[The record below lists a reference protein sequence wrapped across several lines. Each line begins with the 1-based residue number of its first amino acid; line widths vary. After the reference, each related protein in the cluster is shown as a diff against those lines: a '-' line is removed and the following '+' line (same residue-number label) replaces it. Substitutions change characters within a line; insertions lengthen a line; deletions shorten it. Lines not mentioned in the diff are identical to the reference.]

1 MNTLKPF
8 FLIIIL
14 LLTTKS
20 FSQDQNSPWAV
31 SLGINIVSLQGD
43 NVDANTAIGIPALG
57 ISRYIGGGFSI
68 GGQFALNKI
77 SGYSLAQD
85 LSYYSLDGFLKYNI
99 STSGSVNPYL
109 FAGYGFSS
117 FEDGLGSK
125 KGPFPSSDVSETPLA
140 GVGLDI
146 DLSDKLALNISS
158 SYRNADEVKAYKH
171 FQHVIG
177 VSIKLGS
184 LDSDGDGISDKNDEC
199 PDVPG
204 LEEFAGC
211 PDTDGDGIAD
221 KDDQC
226 PDQAG
231 TKDMNGCPDSDGDGV
246 SDNVDECPNQA
257 GSEGLNGCPDTDG
270 DGIADKDDQCPNQPG
285 SIGTDG
291 CPDSDGDGVVDKNDK
306 CPNSVGSKENEGC
319 PMVSD
324 EVTSI
329 LSNESNMVKFMPS
342 SSKLTDSSNSV
353 LEFFISIIDKYPNQQ
368 FLVEGHAS
376 SDGSSSF
383 NQNLSEQRAE
393 SVKSALIEKGVNSS
407 RLEAL
412 GFGEDKPFK
421 SNNTSNGRK
430 SNRRVQLSIK

>member
-1 MNTLKPF
+1 MNTLKSY

-20 FSQDQNSPWAV
+20 FSQDQNSPWVV
-31 SLGINIVSLQGD
+31 SLGINVISLQGD

-77 SGYSLAQD
+77 SGNSLPQD
-85 LSYYSLDGFLKYNI
+85 LSYYSLDGILKYNI

-117 FEDGLGSK
+117 FEDGVGNK
-125 KGPFPSSDVSETPLA
+125 KGPFPSSDVSETSIA
-140 GVGLDI
+140 GIGLDI

-158 SYRNADEVKAYKH
+158 SYRNADERKAYKH

-226 PDQAG
+226 PDQPG

-246 SDNVDECPNQA
+246 NDNIDECPDQAGSISGCPDSDGDGVADKNDECPNQA
-257 GSEGLNGCPDTDG
+257 GSLE
-270 DGIADKDDQCPNQPG
+270 
-285 SIGTDG
+285 TDG

-306 CPNSVGSKENEGC
+306 CPNTAGSKENDGC
-319 PMVSD
+319 PVVTD
-324 EVTSI
+324 ELTMT
-329 LSNESNMVKFMPS
+329 LSEESNMVKFMPS
-342 SSKLTDSSNSV
+342 SSNLTPSSNSV
-353 LEFFISIIDKYPNQQ
+353 LEFFISVIDKYPNKQ

-383 NQNLSEQRAE
+383 NQKLSEQRAE
-393 SVKSALIEKGVNSS
+393 SVKNALIEKGVDSS
-407 RLEAL
+407 RLEAQ
-412 GFGEDKPFK
+412 GFGEDKPFS
-421 SNNTSNGRK
+421 SNDTSSGRK
-430 SNRRVQLSIK
+430 SNRRVQLSMK

>member
-1 MNTLKPF
+1 MNTLKSY

-14 LLTTKS
+14 LLSIKS

-31 SLGINIVSLQGD
+31 SLGINVISLQGD

-77 SGYSLAQD
+77 SGNSLPQD
-85 LSYYSLDGFLKYNI
+85 LSYYSLDGILKYNI

-117 FEDGLGSK
+117 FEDGVGDK
-125 KGPFPSSDVSETPLA
+125 KGPFPSSDVSETSIA
-140 GVGLDI
+140 GIGLDI

-158 SYRNADEVKAYKH
+158 SYRNADERKAYKH

-226 PDQAG
+226 PDQPG
-231 TKDMNGCPDSDGDGV
+231 TKDMNGCPDSDFVELILGILSPNV
-246 SDNVDECPNQA
+246 SFTA
-257 GSEGLNGCPDTDG
+257 F
-270 DGIADKDDQCPNQPG
+270 
-285 SIGTDG
+285 
-291 CPDSDGDGVVDKNDK
+291 
-306 CPNSVGSKENEGC
+306 NSVISPTG
-319 PMVSD
+319 V
-324 EVTSI
+324 EVPW
-329 LSNESNMVKFMPS
+329 V
-342 SSKLTDSSNSV
+342 
-353 LEFFISIIDKYPNQQ
+353 FI
-368 FLVEGHAS
+368 
-376 SDGSSSF
+376 
-383 NQNLSEQRAE
+383 
-393 SVKSALIEKGVNSS
+393 
-407 RLEAL
+407 
-412 GFGEDKPFK
+412 
-421 SNNTSNGRK
+421 
-430 SNRRVQLSIK
+430 